1 MHAVHIKCLNYVDF
15 YIFFLATATKYHA
28 IYINFS
34 ASARF
39 STHTGCLAIARRG
52 QVISPARYW
61 QYNLIKFTPQKLT
74 WH

>member
-52 QVISPARYW
+52 RSSVLLGTGNITGVIPVGVA
-61 QYNLIKFTPQKLT
+61 L
-74 WH
+74 